1 MEKKTYTITS
11 SEGLHARPCS
21 MLVSA
26 VTPFKSEVTIT
37 YKERTANLKSIMGV
51 MGMGIESGA
60 QVEITADG
68 ADESEAIAK
77 VDDIM
82 KKESIGE

>member
-21 MLVSA
+21 LLVSA
-26 VTPFKSEVTIT
+26 VTPFQSDVTIT
-37 YKERTANLKSIMGV
+37 YNGKKANMKSIMGV

-60 QVEITADG
+60 QVDVEADG

-77 VDDIM
+77 VDEIM
-82 KKESIGE
+82 KQESIGE

>member
-21 MLVSA
+21 LLVSA
-26 VTPFKSEVTIT
+26 VTPFQSDVTIG
-37 YKERTANLKSIMGV
+37 YNGKKANMKSIMGV

-60 QVEITADG
+60 QVEIEADG
-68 ADESEAIAK
+68 ADASEAIAK
-77 VDDIM
+77 VDEIM
-82 KKESIGE
+82 KQENIGE

>member
-21 MLVSA
+21 LLVSA
-26 VTPFKSEVTIT
+26 VTPFQSDVTIG
-37 YKERTANLKSIMGV
+37 YNGKKANMKSIMGV

-60 QVEITADG
+60 QVEIEADG
-68 ADESEAIAK
+68 ADAAEAIAK
-77 VDDIM
+77 VDEIM
-82 KKESIGE
+82 KQENIGE

>member
-26 VTPFKSEVTIT
+26 VTPFQSEVTIT

-60 QVEITADG
+60 QVEIIADG

-77 VDDIM
+77 IDGIM
-82 KKESIGE
+82 KQESIGE

>member
-1 MEKKTYTITS
+1 MEKKTYKITS

-37 YKERTANLKSIMGV
+37 YNERTANLKSIMGV

-77 VDDIM
+77 VDEIM